1 MILAPCRRSFVR
13 PGVLP
18 LLLSSTLGGCSSAD
32 SEALPETG
40 EPAAIETAASAGATT
55 AARAGA
61 LLNPNLA
68 GESELAAVAG
78 LNGAAV
84 QAILAGRPFMDM
96 VTLDRAISSHVADR
110 EPLYAAMWVP
120 LNLNTASE
128 EEILLI
134 PGVGDRMAHEFDE
147 YRPYD
152 GMARFRREIGKYV
165 DEAEVER
172 LAGYVFVP
180 IDLNT
185 ATDEEIL
192 AIPGVGDRMLHEF
205 KEYRPYTS
213 MDQFMREIGKY
224 VDDPE
229 LARLA
234 RYVTLANN

>member
-1 MILAPCRRSFVR
+1 MILVMFRRSVAR
-13 PGVLP
+13 TGVLS
-18 LLLSSTLGGCSSAD
+18 LVLFSTGGCSSAD
-32 SEALPETG
+32 SDTLPETG
-40 EPAAIETAASAGATT
+40 TPAVSETAAPGGSTNAAGAE
-55 AARAGA
+55 A

-68 GESELAAVAG
+68 GESDLAAVAG
-78 LNGAAV
+78 MNGAAV

-96 VTLDRAISSHVADR
+96 VALDQAISSHVADR
-110 EPLYAAMWVP
+110 EPLYAALWVP

-180 IDLNT
+180 IELNT

-224 VDDPE
+224 VDDAE